1 MWVARGWKPCL
12 DICISMWTVK
22 DKGGSGGLL
31 AAKPFLVGCA
41 SIYFSINT
49 LCYDVGLLPPR
60 RESQRWA
67 LFAGRLDGS
76 VGGLGSVA
84 LQLGGELRWDEGC
97 APHGS
102 RRHPGHG
109 RKFTPPS
116 LFSIYR
122 LAKLMKMHAR
132 AEREAVEMITI
143 ITRLDQSSLGGL
155 KKKKTH
161 VNPGLTR
168 ISYLYAWLYLISGNF
183 QWDTCVLFRLQHQM
197 FFFKLDMPKV
207 FFFPPFSSTLCDNE
221 KTNSYS

>member
-1 MWVARGWKPCL
+1 MARGWKPCL

-60 RESQRWA
+60 RESQQWA

-84 LQLGGELRWDEGC
+84 LQLSGELRWDADC
-97 APHGS
+97 TPHGS
-102 RRHPGHG
+102 HRHPGHG

-122 LAKLMKMHAR
+122 QAELMKMHAR
-132 AEREAVEMITI
+132 TEREAVEMITI
-143 ITRLDQSSLGGL
+143 ITRLAQSSLGGL
-155 KKKKTH
+155 KKKKNTRE
-161 VNPGLTR
+161 PQLDR
-168 ISYLYAWLYLISGNF
+168 ISYL
-183 QWDTCVLFRLQHQM
+183 
-197 FFFKLDMPKV
+197 
-207 FFFPPFSSTLCDNE
+207 
-221 KTNSYS
+221 